1 MNKPEYWWCIKGTV
15 DEQSPPRQQYAVL
28 LPWTA
33 RESADACLRARHES
47 LHLLESD
54 PLPLGE
60 QAVRIRIEHGPEVSR
75 EFVEKYANRISIAT
89 TWNGQNVRILKRA
102 FREAGVTVKEKK

>member
-1 MNKPEYWWCIKGTV
+1 MNS
-15 DEQSPPRQQYAVL
+15 DMVL
-28 LPWTA
+28 YEKILDTPGFA
-33 RESADACLRARHES
+33 FHFNELVKIAL
-47 LHLLESD
+47 
-54 PLPLGE
+54 
-60 QAVRIRIEHGPEVSR
+60 IEHGPEVSR

>member
-1 MNKPEYWWCIKGTV
+1 MSKAKAVIDSMMNS
-15 DEQSPPRQQYAVL
+15 DMVL
-28 LPWTA
+28 YEKILDTPGFA
-33 RESADACLRARHES
+33 FHFNELVKIAL
-47 LHLLESD
+47 
-54 PLPLGE
+54 
-60 QAVRIRIEHGPEVSR
+60 IEHGPEVSR

>member
-1 MNKPEYWWCIKGTV
+1 MSDKRIKELLILWDDLVHCFLPIGT
-15 DEQSPPRQQYAVL
+15 
-28 LPWTA
+28 
-33 RESADACLRARHES
+33 DAMLKEKLIEIRR
-47 LHLLESD
+47 
-54 PLPLGE
+54 
-60 QAVRIRIEHGPEVSR
+60 RIEHGPEVSR